1 MQRTE
6 YMVYLEL
13 REYHYAVTTCMYMA
27 RLLVTYN
34 WPFNASS
41 TWQFAC
47 AKSYSAS
54 CGAGTFIYSD
64 DRWCVTKRFSGHAS
78 QITVAVTL
86 QWPQSSV
93 TRRGTPNDRLT
104 RGFITHKTIMNV
116 NDIFAINHSDQQP
129 CAERTWRR
137 SAGSGS
143 TERFFLFGSRK
154 GRHGGL
160 TDTRNFFGL
169 IRIVA
174 GHWVPC
180 KRVRFRKFLH
190 FCDHFPLFSLNFYF
204 PSDKRRS
211 IFFATDGQE
220 FWSWVFSKE
229 LLCYFYSV
237 CCVCSIGYFMY
248 TPIRSGQSCAT
259 TRLKKRNSNQRKK
272 RKTGRSNGATAQA
285 WLSSATSTIS
295 CCV

>member
-78 QITVAVTL
+78 QTTVAVTL

-93 TRRGTPNDRLT
+93 TRRGTSNDRLT

-143 TERFFLFGSRK
+143 TERFFFSAPGKADMADS
-154 GRHGGL
+154 
-160 TDTRNFFGL
+160 L
-169 IRIVA
+169 IPGI
-174 GHWVPC
+174 
-180 KRVRFRKFLH
+180 
-190 FCDHFPLFSLNFYF
+190 S
-204 PSDKRRS
+204 SD
-211 IFFATDGQE
+211 
-220 FWSWVFSKE
+220 
-229 LLCYFYSV
+229 
-237 CCVCSIGYFMY
+237 
-248 TPIRSGQSCAT
+248 
-259 TRLKKRNSNQRKK
+259 
-272 RKTGRSNGATAQA
+272 
-285 WLSSATSTIS
+285 
-295 CCV
+295 

>member
-1 MQRTE
+1 ME
-6 YMVYLEL
+6 
-13 REYHYAVTTCMYMA
+13 
-27 RLLVTYN
+27 
-34 WPFNASS
+34 
-41 TWQFAC
+41 
-47 AKSYSAS
+47 
-54 CGAGTFIYSD
+54 
-64 DRWCVTKRFSGHAS
+64 
-78 QITVAVTL
+78 TVCRIWIDWTL
-86 QWPQSSV
+86 
-93 TRRGTPNDRLT
+93 
-104 RGFITHKTIMNV
+104 
-116 NDIFAINHSDQQP
+116 
-129 CAERTWRR
+129 
-137 SAGSGS
+137 
-143 TERFFLFGSRK
+143 FLFGSRK

-180 KRVRFRKFLH
+180 KRVRFRKFCIFVIISH
-190 FCDHFPLFSLNFYF
+190 FFLLIFTFQATKSAQFFFS
-204 PSDKRRS
+204 
-211 IFFATDGQE
+211 TDGQE

-229 LLCYFYSV
+229 LLCYFYFM
-237 CCVCSIGYFMY
+237 CCVCSVGYFMY